1 MPRRHKV
8 RKFKP
13 YLMRYLHSADPNYE
27 PVLMDLLD
35 HEHEVYDESTVGEG
49 AESTRGERLPHMWH
63 VVFTELTDI
72 LTPFHIEQLFERL
85 ERDFA
90 ATCRVLREMS
100 DPQPVEKE
108 PAFRHYLMR
117 YLESDDPNYEPV
129 LRDIL
134 EHEHEA
140 YDAITASEETLIFSA
155 AITERSPGRRSTASS
170 RASFRPGGSESF
182 STSWSGISRPP
193 ARFSTR
199 WPRRRNSYRKKRADP
214 ARPGFQTPCR
224 YRTKSLQSK
233 AYQVE

>member
-27 PVLMDLLD
+27 PVLMDLLE
-35 HEHEVYDESTVGEG
+35 HEHLIYDESTVGEG

-85 ERDFA
+85 EKDFA
-90 ATCRVLREMS
+90 ATCQIMREIS

-108 PAFRHYLMR
+108 PQFRHYLMR
-117 YLESDDPNYEPV
+117 YLNSNDPNYEPV

-134 EHEHEA
+134 EHEHER
-140 YDAITASEETLIFSA
+140 YDAITASEETDFQRGEHGTFAWQAVHGQLSKVVSHQQIREIFDKLERDFSA
-155 AITERSPGRRSTASS
+155 TCELFHEMAEAEKLIQEEEGGPG
-170 RASFRPGGSESF
+170 
-182 STSWSGISRPP
+182 
-193 ARFSTR
+193 
-199 WPRRRNSYRKKRADP
+199 
-214 ARPGFQTPCR
+214 
-224 YRTKSLQSK
+224 
-233 AYQVE
+233 